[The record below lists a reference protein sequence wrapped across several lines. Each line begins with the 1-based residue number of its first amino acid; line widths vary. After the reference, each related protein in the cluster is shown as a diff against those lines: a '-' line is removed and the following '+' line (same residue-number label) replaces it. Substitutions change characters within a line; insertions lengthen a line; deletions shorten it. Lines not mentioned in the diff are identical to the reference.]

1 VRLPQRGHGRCTVET
16 GLSRWRGRWEG
27 AGVPTIPLQ
36 PGRKVPV
43 CTAWQ
48 VRSSA
53 DQWHQ
58 VGGSDFRGNV
68 GTVMGGGNAVI
79 DCDAPAAVNAVAA
92 GLAGMGV
99 DPGRLPQVKTLHQ
112 DHLQF
117 YIRVDGAPET
127 GAFVHLAP
135 DVGPGEL
142 RFGPGSYV
150 CAPCSEVDG
159 VRYRFTVG
167 YPELLPTLRP
177 ISWQDLTWLIAPVA
191 PVVGAALERPPIPLL
206 KRAMPQRAEMLLRY
220 LATASK
226 GEPVTILDT
235 RGMSV
240 KAYRSRSEAEMAV
253 VAMLILSGWE
263 LAEIESEFERRL
275 PGHYR
280 ESRNGKRYLARTYAQ
295 ALGTLAA
302 SPTRL
307 QIVNVYREAQAAA
320 WPGRGGLLERA
331 VFCGLLSIAWQFDT
345 WEPCA
350 SVRCLAEA
358 AAASKWGVQNAL
370 ERLSVAGLAR
380 RVEGWHADY
389 ATGELVATANRWRLT
404 GEACTIQGHKTHV
417 YRDTSDDQGVAGGG
431 ALWLMGA
438 ELCTG
443 EGETAAPATAETWA
457 RVGRSAGAIYGHL
470 GAEPRTVKDLAGLT
484 GKHRNTVHA
493 ALARLLAYSLAEHTP
508 GGWVRGAGSLADV
521 AQEVGAEGHARQRR
535 IAHNLQREAFYTHAR
550 AGGWGT

>member
-1 VRLPQRGHGRCTVET
+1 MET

-36 PGRKVPV
+36 PGRKTPV

-68 GTVMGGGNAVI
+68 GTIMGGGNAVI
-79 DCDAPAAVNAVAA
+79 DCDAPETVKAVVA

-99 DPGRLPQVKTLHQ
+99 NPGRLPQVQTLHQ

-117 YIRVDGAPET
+117 YIRVDGAPEA
-127 GAFVHLAP
+127 GAYVHLAP

-159 VRYRFTVG
+159 VRYRFVNG
-167 YPELLPTLRP
+167 WPELLPTLRP

-191 PVVGAALERPPIPLL
+191 PDAGTILERPPIPLL
-206 KRAMPQRAEMLLRY
+206 RRPMPARAETLLRC

-226 GEPVTILDT
+226 GEPI
-235 RGMSV
+235 
-240 KAYRSRSEAEMAV
+240 KAYASRSEAEAAV
-253 VAMLILSGWE
+253 TAMLILSGWD
-263 LAEIESEFERRL
+263 LADIEGEFERRL

-295 ALGTLAA
+295 ALGVLAS

-307 QIVNVYREAQAAA
+307 QIVNVYEDAQAAA

-331 VFCGLLSIAWQFDT
+331 VFCGLLSIAWQCDSL
-345 WEPCA
+345 EVNA

-358 AAASKWGVQNAL
+358 AAASKRGVQNAL
-370 ERLSVAGLAR
+370 DRLGVAGLVY
-380 RVEGWHADY
+380 RVQGWHADY
-389 ATGELVATANRWRLT
+389 ASGELVVTANTWRVT
-404 GEACTIQGHKTHV
+404 GEPCPISRQRTHV
-417 YRDTSDDQGVAGGG
+417 LGVLGAERGAAVGG
-431 ALWLMGA
+431 AAGAAEAAAVWPMAHELDTGAALA
-438 ELCTG
+438 ELWT
-443 EGETAAPATAETWA
+443 

-470 GAEPRTVKDLAGLT
+470 GAEPRIVKDLAELT
-484 GKHRNTVHA
+484 GKHRHTVTT
-493 ALARLLAYSLAEHTP
+493 ALDRLVAWDLAERTP
-508 GGWVRGAGSLADV
+508 GGWVRGAGNLADV
-521 AQEVGAEGHARQRR
+521 AQEVDAEGHAHQRR
-535 IAHNLQREAFYTHAR
+535 IAHDLQREAFYTHAR
-550 AGGWGT
+550 AGGWGRNG